1 MIRSGCFTG
10 HQFYGCCI
18 MSIYLSTEI
27 LWFFKIYR
35 PRFYF
40 NRNECIHTLSHRHGQ
55 EVVRRKEGVFRL
67 PEILCDRCKSHE
79 FVSRIEMFTN
89 STRKADHYKEP
100 KKNVQQRRK
109 AFDGHW
115 TQAPT
120 PGQNTCNSP
129 ELWIPVIDQCRS
141 LNHVELQ
148 SGSLLCAK
156 TEDIWV

>member
-1 MIRSGCFTG
+1 MFQGSPILRLLHHEYILIHSNTVILQNLSSTFLFQQKWMYTHTFTQTRSRGS
-10 HQFYGCCI
+10 Q
-18 MSIYLSTEI
+18 
-27 LWFFKIYR
+27 
-35 PRFYF
+35 
-40 NRNECIHTLSHRHGQ
+40 
-55 EVVRRKEGVFRL
+55 KEGRSVETSGNFMWQMQ
-67 PEILCDRCKSHE
+67 KSWV
-79 FVSRIEMFTN
+79 VSRIEMFTN
-89 STRKADHYKEP
+89 STRKTDRYKEP

-109 AFDGHW
+109 AFDGHC